1 MDALARLAAAV
12 PANVREVCAT
22 LTNAGFQAVAVGGAV
37 RDVLLERDPG
47 DWDVATS
54 ARPEQVMELFRKVIP
69 QGLQHGT
76 VKVLTG
82 KGKLNE
88 VEVTTFRGE
97 GAYSDARR
105 PDHVVF
111 GVPLHEDLARRD
123 LVVNAIAYDPAKNEL
138 IDPFGGQD
146 DIAKRRL
153 RAVGNAVDRFTEDGL
168 RVMRAVRFAAQLE
181 FDLDPQTEAG
191 IAPALP
197 SLEKVSRERVCDE
210 LRKMLD
216 ARQPSRGFRIAHRT
230 GIMTSIL
237 PELEIVRS
245 ADVDAWL
252 ARIDRAAAPV
262 RLSAMLVPL
271 VDANAPTRH
280 ICRATMK
287 RVLVIL
293 RELKFSNLESELAAQ
308 LVAVAQASSEPE
320 WSAYDARMLLS
331 ELDRDKRVHAVELWQ
346 AEAVPN
352 AALIDHARETLASGH
367 PLSVGDL
374 AIRGQDVM
382 KALTAEPG
390 PVIGRIL
397 EMLKVWV
404 LQDPSRNTR
413 EALLARAQE
422 LELELGR

>member
-1 MDALARLAAAV
+1 MDLLARIDAAI
-12 PANVREVCAT
+12 PAKVKEVCAT
-22 LTNAGFQAVAVGGAV
+22 LAASGHQAVLVGGVV
-37 RDVLLERDPG
+37 RDVLLGRNPG

-54 ARPEQVMELFRKVIP
+54 ARPEQVMELFRHTIP
-69 QGLQHGT
+69 TGLEHGT
-76 VKVLTG
+76 VTIVTG
-82 KGKLNE
+82 KGKHTH

-123 LVVNAIAYDPAKNEL
+123 LVVNAIAYDPLKREL

-153 RAVGNAVDRFTEDGL
+153 RAVGSAVERFTEDGL

-181 FDLDPQTEAG
+181 FDLDPETEAG

-197 SLEKVSRERVCDE
+197 SLEKQARERVCVE

-216 ARQPSRGFRIAHRT
+216 AREPSRGLRIAERT
-230 GIMTSIL
+230 GIMKSIL
-237 PELEIVRS
+237 PEL
-245 ADVDAWL
+245 APPDVDAWL

-271 VDANAPTRH
+271 VVPDAPVRH
-280 ICRATMK
+280 LCRATMK
-287 RVLVIL
+287 RVLVTL

-308 LVAVAQASSEPE
+308 LVAVSQASGERE
-320 WSAYDARMLLS
+320 WTATEVRQLLS

-346 AEAVPN
+346 SEATPN
-352 AALIDHARETLASGH
+352 AALVDNARTALAEGH
-367 PLSVGDL
+367 PLSIGDL

-382 KALTAEPG
+382 KALTLEPG

-404 LQDPSRNTR
+404 LEEPSRNTR
-413 EALLARAQE
+413 EALLKRAQE